1 MLCETVI
8 QMYVGKIQ
16 SFETPGARAQSPAL
30 NASFLGTVLYAMT
43 DPSSCLRTLIHG
55 TNMQTEC
62 IQEPNGNIIRDKQV
76 VGEVLKFLPIVVRAF
91 ISLELVLVDVKA
103 GDGAPEALPP
113 GGQHAGLHHL
123 PGLHE
128 GHDVVDEAIRQGAQ
142 PVAAGQAAAACTGPL
157 SFCVDLHGVSCL
169 EHFLGTRPKGAC

>member
-1 MLCETVI
+1 
-8 QMYVGKIQ
+8 
-16 SFETPGARAQSPAL
+16 
-30 NASFLGTVLYAMT
+30 
-43 DPSSCLRTLIHG
+43 
-55 TNMQTEC
+55 
-62 IQEPNGNIIRDKQV
+62 V
-76 VGEVLKFLPIVVRAF
+76 VGEVLKLAPRFARGVRACG
-91 ISLELVLVDVKA
+91 LELLHIDVEA
-103 GDGAPEALPP
+103 GDGTPEVLPP

-169 EHFLGTRPKGAC
+169 EHFLCTRPKGAC